1 MKQVF
6 RISLALL
13 LICALALSASAAPQN
28 AREAALSWLQQEKNT
43 QFDYTQT
50 DYPDSLADWTAFTL
64 AQCGVQPDARYGG
77 YLTAVVQNNLE
88 TLYPSDVARLVLAAK
103 AVGRSPQNIG
113 GHDLLAALR
122 AVDYTSQIYVSSLAF
137 PLLAMDFDASFPFT
151 DSDREPV
158 VKALCAAQQADGGFP
173 YCTEDQGYG
182 ISSDCDTTAMAVQAL
197 APYREKDET
206 VRKVLDRALA
216 YLKAQQFESG
226 AFGTAVF
233 GTPSGESTAQVI
245 LALCA
250 LGLDPT
256 DPEFCKN
263 GVSPVDALE
272 TYLSEAGGGLNYA
285 GAEDPLTTYQIA
297 QALEAYRRLQAGEP
311 TLFTFTGAPTASEPE
326 TQTPQTEETTGIS
339 AEETPISPVEI
350 PKTGG
355 AAPALAAFA
364 LPCLAAALLLG
375 RKRHV

>member
-13 LICALALSASAAPQN
+13 LICALALPASAAPQN
-28 AREAALSWLQQEKNT
+28 AREAALSWLQQEENT
-43 QFDYTQT
+43 QFDYSQT

-77 YLTAVVQNNLE
+77 YLTAVVQNSLE
-88 TLYPSDVARLVLAAK
+88 TLYPSDVSRLVLAAK

-137 PLLAMDFDASFPFT
+137 PLLAMDFDVSFPFT

-173 YCTEDQGYG
+173 YCSVDEGFG

-197 APYREKDET
+197 APYYETDEAVREAVDK
-206 VRKVLDRALA
+206 ALV
-216 YLKAQQFESG
+216 YLKAQQFDTG
-226 AFGTAVF
+226 AFGSAVF
-233 GTPSGESTAQVI
+233 GTQSGESTAQVI

-256 DPEFCKN
+256 AEKYCKN
-263 GVSPVDALE
+263 GVSPVAALE
-272 TYLSEAGGGLNYA
+272 SFISENGGGLNYA
-285 GAEDPLTTYQIA
+285 NAEDPLTTYQLL
-297 QALEAYRRLQAGEP
+297 QAYEAYARFQNGEP
-311 TLFTFTGAPTASEPE
+311 TLFTYTARASEPTTEPATDTTAPGSESEPPAE
-326 TQTPQTEETTGIS
+326 T
-339 AEETPISPVEI
+339 VDI
-350 PKTGG
+350 PNTG
-355 AAPALAAFA
+355 AAVPAAAALAV
-364 LPCLAAALLLG
+364 LAAAAVLVT
-375 RKRHV
+375 RKKHV